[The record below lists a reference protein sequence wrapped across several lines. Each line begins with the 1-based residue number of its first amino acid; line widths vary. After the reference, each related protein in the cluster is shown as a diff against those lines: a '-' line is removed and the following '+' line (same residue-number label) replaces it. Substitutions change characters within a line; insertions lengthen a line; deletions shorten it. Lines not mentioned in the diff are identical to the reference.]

1 MLKDLLRA
9 FSTITLDEQPRRAA
23 SLPNDVVERGVDEAG
38 RITDGGQQPGQPL
51 SDNVKLLS
59 ELKCTNAKRDEVVSQ
74 LYRLFNETVFDGKL
88 PRDMKVA
95 WNPRLIKTAGY
106 CKCKRTQ
113 DTMERYCVIF
123 LSSKIC
129 DTAGRIRDT
138 LLHEMCHAAAWLI
151 DKTAEGHGIHWRK
164 WCARA
169 NHVYPEIPIITTR
182 HSYQVATKFAYECSK
197 CSNRRFT
204 MLACRFNEQ
213 NCSTVLGGSNT
224 V

>member
-1 MLKDLLRA
+1 MTDSVLSLLQELYPECETAMLKDLLRA

-129 DTAGRIRDT
+129 DTAGIQ
-138 LLHEMCHAAAWLI
+138 
-151 DKTAEGHGIHWRK
+151 GHGIHWRK